1 MKQKII
7 PIVSVL
13 VGFLAFFLTKQFLD
27 SERAELDKMK
37 RDFYEA
43 TRQIPV
49 VAAARDIP
57 SGTRIEQGDLGKIKV
72 PRRNVGDR
80 AVMPEQVK
88 MLYGKK
94 VLFNIKAT
102 NPILWSD
109 IEGGVTGGFGLA
121 SAIDHGMRAI
131 SLNIGGAQGISGMV
145 QPKDRVDV
153 LGTFTLPSADNPEE
167 LESVT
172 LTVLQNVTVLATGQK
187 LAKDAALTSNSRR
200 KSSYSTVTL
209 EVTPREAEL
218 LVFAE
223 ESKGRLS
230 LALRNPGDVTYLPDL
245 PDVNFQH
252 LQTELPNL
260 NKTRQMRL
268 GGKATH

>member
-1 MKQKII
+1 MKHKVI

-13 VGFLAFFLTKQFLD
+13 VGILAFFLTNRFLD
-27 SERAELDKMK
+27 AQRAELERMK
-37 RDFYEA
+37 REFIEA
-43 TRQIPV
+43 TRQIAV

-57 SGTRIEQGDLGKIKV
+57 SGTRIEQGDLGKIQV
-72 PRRNVGDR
+72 SRRNVGDR
-80 AVMPEQVK
+80 AVLPEQVN

-94 VLFNIKAT
+94 VLFNIKAL

-109 IEGGVTGGFGLA
+109 IDGGITGGFGL
-121 SAIDHGMRAI
+121 SSTIDHGMRAI
-131 SLNIGGAQGISGMV
+131 SLNIGGAQGVSGML

-153 LGTFTLPSADNPEE
+153 LGTFTLPSARNPGE

-172 LTVLQNVTVLATGQK
+172 LTVLQNVTILATGQN
-187 LAKDAALTSNSRR
+187 LAKQASIAGASRR
-200 KSSYSTVTL
+200 QTSYSTVTL

-230 LALRNPGDVTYLPDL
+230 LALRNPSDVTYLSDM
-245 PDVNFQH
+245 PDVNFEH
-252 LQTELPNL
+252 LQTELPKL
-260 NKTRQMRL
+260 NRDRQSRL
-268 GGKATH
+268 GGRATP

>member
-13 VGFLAFFLTKQFLD
+13 IGFLAFFLTKQFLD
-27 SERAELDKMK
+27 SEREELNKMK
-37 RDFYEA
+37 RDFIEA

-49 VAAARDIP
+49 VAAARDMP
-57 SGTRIEQGDLGKIKV
+57 SGTRIEKGDLVKIKI
-72 PRRNVGDR
+72 PRHLGDR
-80 AVMPEQVK
+80 AVLPEQVK

-109 IEGGVTGGFGLA
+109 IEGGGTGGFGLA
-121 SAIDHGMRAI
+121 SAIDYGMRAI

-153 LGTFTLPSADNPEE
+153 LGTFTLPSTHNPGE

-187 LAKDAALTSNSRR
+187 LAKDATLASRSRR
-200 KSSYSTVTL
+200 QSSYSTVTL

-260 NKTRQMRL
+260 NRSRQMRL